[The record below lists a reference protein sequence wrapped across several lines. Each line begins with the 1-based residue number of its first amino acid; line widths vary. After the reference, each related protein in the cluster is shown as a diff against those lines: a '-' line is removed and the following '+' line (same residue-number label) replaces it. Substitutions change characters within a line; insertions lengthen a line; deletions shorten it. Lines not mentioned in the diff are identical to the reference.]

1 MTNRRPLVALI
12 AGALAI
18 AFSPIFVRISPLE
31 PTATAFYRMALAL
44 PLFALWGAV
53 ERRSAPSATD
63 LGATLGRRRRVLLLL
78 ASGMFFAFDLVC
90 WHWSIRY
97 TSVTNATFLA
107 NLAPIIVTVAAWL
120 IFRERVT
127 ASFLAGMALSL
138 VGAALLVRASLSF
151 GGSHPLGDALGVLA
165 AFFYAGYL
173 LTAKGLRRTMGTAR
187 LMGWSTLVTSVVLL
201 AVTVAAGESLF
212 TSSARGWLVLLGL
225 AWMSQVLGQGLIV
238 YGLAHLPA
246 SFSSVGLL
254 IQPVAA
260 ALLAWM
266 LLGEALGAWQLA
278 GGVAVLVG
286 ILVARRAT
294 L

>member
-1 MTNRRPLVALI
+1 VSRRRPLAALVG
-12 AGALAI
+12 GALAI
-18 AFSPIFVRISPLE
+18 AFAPIFVRISPLE

-44 PLFALWGAV
+44 PLFALWGLV
-53 ERRSAPSATD
+53 ERRSAPRATD
-63 LGATLGRRRRVLLLL
+63 PRATTTPRRHVLLLL
-78 ASGMFFAFDLVC
+78 VSGMFFAADLVS

-107 NLAPIIVTVAAWL
+107 NLAPIVVTGAAWL
-120 IFRERVT
+120 IFRERIT
-127 ASFLAGMALSL
+127 TTFLSGMVLSL
-138 VGAALLVRASLSF
+138 VGAALLVRASFSF
-151 GGSHPLGDALGVLA
+151 GGSHPLGDALGALT

-187 LMGWSTLVTSVVLL
+187 LMGWSSLVTSVALL
-201 AVTVAAGESLF
+201 AVTLVARESLA
-212 TSSARGWLVLLGL
+212 TDSLRGWLVLLAL
-225 AWMSQVLGQGLIV
+225 AWISQVLGQGLIV

-246 SFSSVGLL
+246 SFSSVTLL

-266 LLGEALGAWQLA
+266 LLGEALGLWQLA

-286 ILVARRAT
+286 ILLARRGT

>member
-1 MTNRRPLVALI
+1 VTNRRPLVALI

-212 TSSARGWLVLLGL
+212 TSSWRGWLVLLGL

>member
-1 MTNRRPLVALI
+1 MTRRRPFAALI

-18 AFSPIFVRISPLE
+18 AFSPILVRISPLE

-44 PLFALWGAV
+44 PLFALWGLV
-53 ERRSAPSATD
+53 ERQSAPKATD
-63 LGATLGRRRRVLLLL
+63 PRATLSPRRRVLLLL
-78 ASGMFFAFDLVC
+78 VSGMFFAADLVS

-107 NLAPIIVTVAAWL
+107 NLAPIVVTVAAWL
-120 IFRERVT
+120 IFRERIT
-127 ASFLAGMALSL
+127 TTFLSGMALSL

-151 GGSHPLGDALGVLA
+151 GGSHPLGDALGVLT

-187 LMGWSTLVTSVVLL
+187 LMGWSSLVTSVALL
-201 AVTVAAGESLF
+201 GVTLAAGESLAPD
-212 TSSARGWLVLLGL
+212 SRRGWIVLLGL
-225 AWMSQVLGQGLIV
+225 AWISQVLGQGLIV

-278 GGVAVLVG
+278 GGAAVLVG

>member
-1 MTNRRPLVALI
+1 VTSRRPFAALV

-18 AFSPIFVRISPLE
+18 AFAPIFVRISPLE
-31 PTATAFYRMALAL
+31 PTATAFYRMALAV
-44 PLFALWGAV
+44 PLFALWGLA

-63 LGATLGRRRRVLLLL
+63 PRATTSARRQVVLLLV
-78 ASGMFFAFDLVC
+78 SGMFFAGDLVC

-107 NLAPIIVTVAAWL
+107 NLAPIVVTVAAWL

-127 ASFLAGMALSL
+127 MTFISGMALSL

-151 GGSHPLGDALGVLA
+151 GGSHPLGDALGVLT

-187 LMGWSTLVTSVVLL
+187 LMGWSSLVTSVALL
-201 AVTVAAGESLF
+201 AVTLVAGESIV
-212 TSSARGWLVLLGL
+212 TDSRRGWLVLLGL
-225 AWMSQVLGQGLIV
+225 AWISQVLGQGLIV

-278 GGVAVLVG
+278 GGAAVLVG

>member
-1 MTNRRPLVALI
+1 MTNRRPLVALV

-18 AFSPIFVRISPLE
+18 AFSL
-31 PTATAFYRMALAL
+31 
-44 PLFALWGAV
+44 
-53 ERRSAPSATD
+53 
-63 LGATLGRRRRVLLLL
+63 
-78 ASGMFFAFDLVC
+78 
-90 WHWSIRY
+90 
-97 TSVTNATFLA
+97 
-107 NLAPIIVTVAAWL
+107 
-120 IFRERVT
+120 
-127 ASFLAGMALSL
+127 
-138 VGAALLVRASLSF
+138 
-151 GGSHPLGDALGVLA
+151 
-165 AFFYAGYL
+165 
-173 LTAKGLRRTMGTAR
+173 
-187 LMGWSTLVTSVVLL
+187 
-201 AVTVAAGESLF
+201 AAGESFF
-212 TSSARGWLVLLGL
+212 TSSWRGWLVLLGL

-266 LLGEALGAWQLA
+266 LLGEAVGAWQLT

>member
-1 MTNRRPLVALI
+1 MVGRRPFAALI

-44 PLFALWGAV
+44 PLLALWGLV
-53 ERRSAPSATD
+53 ERRSAPRATD
-63 LGATLGRRRRVLLLL
+63 PQATLGRRRQAMLLVV
-78 ASGMFFAFDLVC
+78 AGMFFAFDLVS

-107 NLAPIIVTVAAWL
+107 NLAPIVVTVAAWL
-120 IFRERVT
+120 IFRERIT
-127 ASFLAGMALSL
+127 TTFLSGMALSL

-151 GGSHPLGDALGVLA
+151 GGSHPLGDALGALT

-173 LTAKGLRRTMGTAR
+173 LTAKGLRRTMGTAQ
-187 LMGWSTLVTSVVLL
+187 LMGWSSLVTSVVLL
-201 AVTVAAGESLF
+201 AVTLAAGESLAPD
-212 TSSARGWLVLLGL
+212 SRRGWLVLLGL
-225 AWMSQVLGQGLIV
+225 AWVSQVLGQGLIV

-246 SFSSVGLL
+246 SFSSVSLL

-260 ALLAWM
+260 ALLAWI
-266 LLGEALGAWQLA
+266 LLGEALGSWQIA

>member
-127 ASFLAGMALSL
+127 ATFLAGMALSL

-212 TSSARGWLVLLGL
+212 TSSWRGWLVLLGL

>member
-1 MTNRRPLVALI
+1 VTSRRPLVALV

-90 WHWSIRY
+90 WLWSIRY

-107 NLAPIIVTVAAWL
+107 NLAPIVVTVAAWL
-120 IFRERVT
+120 IFRERVSAT
-127 ASFLAGMALSL
+127 FLAGMALSL

-201 AVTVAAGESLF
+201 AVTLAAGESLF
-212 TSSARGWLVLLGL
+212 TSSWRGWLVLLGL

-260 ALLAWM
+260 ALLAWV

-286 ILVARRAT
+286 ILVARRGT